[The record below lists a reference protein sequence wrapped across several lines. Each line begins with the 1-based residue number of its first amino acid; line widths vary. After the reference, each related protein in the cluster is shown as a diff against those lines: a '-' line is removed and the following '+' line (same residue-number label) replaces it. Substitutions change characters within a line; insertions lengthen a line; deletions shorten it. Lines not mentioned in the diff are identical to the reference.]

1 MTARAPSA
9 AIRAADRPGFV
20 AVTGMMHVLPTN
32 PRALGRLRHGGGADD
47 DAGRDAGDAGRDEA
61 PDDEADAGHEHAAE
75 HSVLAGGVDR
85 EHAVQHADR
94 RDHRVAAELRP
105 DTSAVFIMTV
115 SAESAMT

>member
-9 AIRAADRPGFV
+9 AIRAADRPSFV

-32 PRALGRLRHGGGADD
+32 PRALGRLRHGGGGADGE
-47 DAGRDAGDAGRDEA
+47 AGRDAGDAGRDEA

-94 RDHRVAAELRP
+94 RNHRVAAELAP
-105 DTSAVFIMTV
+105 GPPA
-115 SAESAMT
+115 